1 MAANTRARNR
11 RGPTRVPGGRPNR
24 VRTHR
29 RAGLDSLSG
38 GLLRETIRVPH
49 PSVTRTWSDPQPHR
63 VHTVLPAP
71 VVWHDTTWKGS
82 APSGQP
88 QCGQREPVVLVMATP

>member
-1 MAANTRARNR
+1 
-11 RGPTRVPGGRPNR
+11 VSGR
-24 VRTHR
+24 HR
-29 RAGLDSLSG
+29 HAGLDSLSG

-49 PSVTRTWSDPQPHR
+49 ASVTRTWSDPQPQR
-63 VHTVLPAP
+63 VHAVLPAA

-88 QCGQREPVVLVMATP
+88 QCGQRGPVVLVIGDSLTLRA